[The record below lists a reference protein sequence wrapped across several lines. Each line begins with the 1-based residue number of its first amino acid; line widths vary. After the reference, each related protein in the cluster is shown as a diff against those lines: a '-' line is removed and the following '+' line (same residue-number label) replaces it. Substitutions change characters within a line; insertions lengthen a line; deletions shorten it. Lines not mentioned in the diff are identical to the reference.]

1 MKKVNIYLIPAI
13 LFFLLAI
20 VLIIAIFQS
29 AIISLVTPSIVA
41 GLCALK
47 FWILYFMERR
57 KQSKG
62 EEK

>member
-13 LFFLLAI
+13 LFSLLAI
-20 VLIIAIFQS
+20 VIVIAIIQS
-29 AIISLVTPSIVA
+29 ASLITASIVA

-47 FWILYFMERR
+47 FWILYFMEQR
-57 KQSKG
+57 KQSKNKG